1 MEIYIVRNLNTDGID
16 SFWSTSALAENRV
29 SELEKTRG
37 NTDYD
42 YEPIEVNDNWHFK
55 LDG

>member
-16 SFWSTSALAENRV
+16 SCWSTSELAENRV

-42 YEPIEVNDNWHFK
+42 YESFEINDNWHFE
-55 LDG
+55 LNG